1 MSQEGSVKYK
11 VVTIGNTNVGKT
23 SLLSYAMTNRFDP
36 DLQPTVGG
44 GHMEMKVEV
53 GGQIVSLSLWD
64 TAGSEKFRAIVP
76 MYFHETSVALFVF
89 DITKEETFLA
99 LPDWE
104 DLVQEAVPST
114 MQKIVVG
121 NKCDL
126 ESERQVSTEQG
137 NNYAEKCGALMYI
150 ETSARTGIGVED
162 LFRRIASGQ
171 GLTPQESNKE
181 NRLVETNTEPSTKK
195 TAKQCC

>member
-1 MSQEGSVKYK
+1 
-11 VVTIGNTNVGKT
+11 
-23 SLLSYAMTNRFDP
+23 
-36 DLQPTVGG
+36 
-44 GHMEMKVEV
+44 MKVEV

-76 MYFHETSVALFVF
+76 MYFHEASVALFVF

-99 LPDWE
+99 LPGWE
-104 DLVQEAVPST
+104 DLVQGYAPST

-137 NNYAEKCGALMYI
+137 NNYADTCGALMYI

-171 GLTPQESNKE
+171 GLTPQESKKE
-181 NRLVETNTEPSTKK
+181 HRPVETTTGESTKK
-195 TAKQCC
+195 ADKQCC